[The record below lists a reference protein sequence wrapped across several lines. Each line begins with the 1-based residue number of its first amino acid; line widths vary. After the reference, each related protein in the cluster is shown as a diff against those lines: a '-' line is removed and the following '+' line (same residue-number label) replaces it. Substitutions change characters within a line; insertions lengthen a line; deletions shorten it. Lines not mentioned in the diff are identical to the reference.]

1 MAHRPLALSISIQ
14 VAYWKAQTSVKLS
27 ISICEAQWM
36 AHRPVTISIGIQVAY
51 WKAQTSVKLSISIC
65 VA

>member
-27 ISICEAQWM
+27 ISICEAQ
-36 AHRPVTISIGIQVAY
+36 
-51 WKAQTSVKLSISIC
+51 
-65 VA
+65 